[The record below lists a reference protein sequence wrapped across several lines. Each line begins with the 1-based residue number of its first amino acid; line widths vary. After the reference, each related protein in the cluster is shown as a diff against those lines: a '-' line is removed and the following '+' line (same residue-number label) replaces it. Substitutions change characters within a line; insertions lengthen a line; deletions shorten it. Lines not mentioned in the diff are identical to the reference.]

1 MERRRNGRSKGT
13 QEDNKKE
20 LCAGGDDDDDGDG
33 FKTPTSSE
41 HKIPEPKTC
50 PPAPTRPR
58 PLKRKAPPAPTHSS
72 SAAAL
77 VVGNLLQLQLDFS
90 KRVRKASPQEKP

>member
-1 MERRRNGRSKGT
+1 MDAASARKET
-13 QEDNKKE
+13 QEDKKKE
-20 LCAGGDDDDDGDG
+20 LGAGGDDDDDDG

-50 PPAPTRPR
+50 PPAPRRPR
-58 PLKRKAPPAPTHSS
+58 PLKRKAPPTHSS

-90 KRVRKASPQEKP
+90 KRVRKASTQEKQ